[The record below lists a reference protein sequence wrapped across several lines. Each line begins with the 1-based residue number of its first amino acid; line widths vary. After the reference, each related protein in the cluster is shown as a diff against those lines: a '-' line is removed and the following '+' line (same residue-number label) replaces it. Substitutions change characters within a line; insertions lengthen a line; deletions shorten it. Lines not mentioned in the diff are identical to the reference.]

1 MLGQLGMLP
10 VTGSGPAGEM
20 WRSSRQVSVGCS
32 RLLPGNRHKARS
44 VVHSR
49 LQSTGTSGRG
59 SAKTIIITAGVA
71 AVGIGGTLAYAK
83 VDSDFR
89 RKLESSVP
97 YGDSLIGSILGPC
110 ERPVRPLP
118 AEVVKEKALE
128 SSLLRKK
135 HPVEPSKGTLPP
147 PPPIAAPP
155 PTPMKE
161 KTPSPRDL
169 EAEAQKQL
177 QDIKERNERLNFALE
192 QSLRE
197 AQAELEKY
205 TKDAVVAQLEAKEAA
220 QGYAR
225 KLYRAIDEARDSE
238 DQYMWD
244 EALQA
249 KEAKLAAV
257 QKAAVKTEQAWK
269 CLENLQSAIK
279 KGQEDKETHS
289 NLALS
294 PAEHAAKVAREQLRN
309 AESESRSAKEAARTA
324 SDYREAV
331 ERAQLHFQK
340 EIEALLPETKFSE
353 PGQKLSEDELNLLL
367 AHAHRKIENLTKA
380 HAKMQVTE
388 QERAQLFQ
396 RQQERVARD
405 LERQRAELDAMLE
418 VKLVKQQ
425 EAFEHELQQ
434 QLRRQVAAH
443 TEHLKEA
450 LEEQKEELSRT
461 FTLEL
466 EKKMM
471 EERAQ
476 HSAALSSSVAK
487 LQGMEEYLRA
497 RDELDR
503 LSQQAKSLWLAC
515 QGLRHTLVHGP
526 AGGPQSLST
535 DVQLVERAA
544 PMSPYVPLVL
554 ASIPEEAL
562 SRGVYPEV
570 ALKERFARVERAC
583 RRVALVDDKGPSSL
597 LRYLAS
603 YLQSLCIIYPKDLPE
618 EELTDDQR
626 VNPEMWDTFDVLS
639 RVRYWLQHENLE
651 RALRYASQLRGQ
663 PRLVAQDWIYELRL
677 HLEARQAASAL
688 MAFAAA
694 TIAEDAE

>member
-1 MLGQLGMLP
+1 
-10 VTGSGPAGEM
+10 M
-20 WRSSRQVSVGCS
+20 WRSTRQVSLRCS
-32 RLLPGNRHKARS
+32 RLLPGDRHQARS
-44 VVHSR
+44 PVHSR
-49 LQSTGTSGRG
+49 LQSTSPAERS
-59 SAKTIIITAGVA
+59 SAKTIVITAGVA

-83 VDSDFR
+83 VDSYFR
-89 RKLESSVP
+89 HKLESSVP
-97 YGDSLIGSILGPC
+97 YGPSLLGSILGPA
-110 ERPVRPLP
+110 EGPVRPLP
-118 AEVVKEKALE
+118 AVKEKAPE
-128 SSLLRKK
+128 SSLLHKK
-135 HPVEPSKGTLPP
+135 HPVEPSRGDQRPALPL
-147 PPPIAAPP
+147 PPPIAVPP
-155 PTPMKE
+155 PTPVKE

-205 TKDAVVAQLEAKEAA
+205 TKDAVVAELEAKEAA
-220 QGYAR
+220 QSYAR

-257 QKAAVKTEQAWK
+257 QKATVKSEQAWK
-269 CLENLQSAIK
+269 CLENLQSAIR
-279 KGQEDKETHS
+279 KGQEDRETHG

-294 PAEHAAKVAREQLRN
+294 PAEHAAQAAQEQLRR
-309 AESESRSAKEAARTA
+309 AQSESRSAKEAARTA
-324 SDYREAV
+324 SDYRDAV

-340 EIEALLPETKFSE
+340 EIEALLPETRFKE
-353 PGQKLSEDELNLLL
+353 PAGQKLSEDELNLLL

-380 HAKMQVTE
+380 HAKIQVTE

-405 LERQRAELDAMLE
+405 LDRQRAELDAMLE

-425 EAFEHELQQ
+425 EALEHELQQ

-443 TEHLKEA
+443 TEHLREA
-450 LEEQKEELSRT
+450 LEEQKEELSRA
-461 FTLEL
+461 FALEL
-466 EKKMM
+466 EKKVV
-471 EERAQ
+471 EERAL
-476 HSAALSSSVAK
+476 HTAALASSVAK

-503 LSQQAKSLWLAC
+503 LSQQAKGLWLAC

-526 AGGPQSLST
+526 ATGGPQSLGT

-562 SRGVYPEV
+562 ARGVYPEV

-603 YLQSLCIIYPKDLPE
+603 YLQSLCIIYPKELPQ
-618 EELTDDQR
+618 EELMDEQR

-663 PRLVAQDWIYELRL
+663 PRLVAQDWIHELRL

-694 TIAEDAE
+694 AIAEDAE

>member
-1 MLGQLGMLP
+1 
-10 VTGSGPAGEM
+10 M
-20 WRSSRQVSVGCS
+20 WRSTRQVSWRCS

-44 VVHSR
+44 LVR
-49 LQSTGTSGRG
+49 LQSTSSSGRS
-59 SAKTIIITAGVA
+59 SAKTIVITAGVA

-89 RKLESSVP
+89 RKLESSIP
-97 YGDSLIGSILGPC
+97 YGDSLLGSILGPAQGA
-110 ERPVRPLP
+110 VRPLP

-128 SSLLRKK
+128 SSLLRKR
-135 HPVEPSKGTLPP
+135 HPVEPARGDQRPALPP
-147 PPPIAAPP
+147 PPPIAVPP
-155 PTPMKE
+155 PTPVKE
-161 KTPSPRDL
+161 KTPSPQDL

-205 TKDAVVAQLEAKEAA
+205 TKDAVVAELEAKEAA
-220 QGYAR
+220 QSYAR

-257 QKAAVKTEQAWK
+257 QKAAVKSEQAWK

-294 PAEHAAKVAREQLRN
+294 PAQHAAKVALEQLRN
-309 AESESRSAKEAARTA
+309 AESQSRSAKEAARTA
-324 SDYREAV
+324 TDYKDAV

-353 PGQKLSEDELNLLL
+353 QGQKLSEDELNLLL

-380 HAKMQVTE
+380 HAKIQVTE
-388 QERAQLFQ
+388 QERAEHFQ

-405 LERQRAELDAMLE
+405 LDRQRAELDAMLE

-466 EKKMM
+466 EKKMV

-476 HSAALSSSVAK
+476 HNAALSSSVAK

-503 LSQQAKSLWLAC
+503 LSQQAKGLWLAC

-562 SRGVYPEV
+562 ARGVYPEV

-583 RRVALVDDKGPSSL
+583 QRVALVDDKCPSSL

-603 YLQSLCIIYPKDLPE
+603 YLQSLCIIYPKELPQ
-618 EELTDDQR
+618 EELTDEQR

-651 RALRYASQLRGQ
+651 QALRYASQLRGQ
-663 PRLVAQDWIYELRL
+663 PRLVAQDWIHELRL

>member
-1 MLGQLGMLP
+1 
-10 VTGSGPAGEM
+10 M
-20 WRSSRQVSVGCS
+20 WRSTQLVFLRCS
-32 RLLPGNRHKARS
+32 RLAPGNRHKARS
-44 VVHSR
+44 PVHCR
-49 LQSTGTSGRG
+49 LQSTSSTASG
-59 SAKTIIITAGVA
+59 SAKTIVITTGVA
-71 AVGIGGTLAYAK
+71 AVAIGGTLAYSK

-89 RKLESSVP
+89 HKLESSIP
-97 YGDSLIGSILGPC
+97 YGDSLLGSILGPV
-110 ERPVRPLP
+110 EAPARPLP
-118 AEVVKEKALE
+118 AEKVKEKALE

-135 HPVEPSKGTLPP
+135 TPAESSRGDPRPALPP
-147 PPPIAAPP
+147 PPPVAVPSP
-155 PTPMKE
+155 QTPVKE
-161 KTPSPRDL
+161 KTPSLRDL

-197 AQAELEKY
+197 AQAELERH
-205 TKDAVVAQLEAKEAA
+205 TKDVVVAQLEAKEAA
-220 QGYAR
+220 QNYAR
-225 KLYRAIDEARDSE
+225 KLYRAIDESRDSE

-257 QKAAVKTEQAWK
+257 QKAAVKSEQAWK
-269 CLENLQSAIK
+269 CLENLQRAIK
-279 KGQEDKETHS
+279 KGQEDKETCS

-294 PAEHAAKVAREQLRN
+294 PAEHAAKVAREHLQN
-309 AESESRSAKEAARTA
+309 AESESRSAKEAAQTA

-396 RQQERVARD
+396 KQQERIARD
-405 LERQRAELDAMLE
+405 LDRQRAELDAMLE

-443 TEHLKEA
+443 MEHLREA
-450 LEEQKEELSRT
+450 LEEQKEELSRA
-461 FTLEL
+461 FVLEL
-466 EKKMM
+466 EKKMV

-497 RDELDR
+497 RDEMDW
-503 LSQQAKSLWLAC
+503 LSQQAKGLWLAC

-526 AGGPQSLST
+526 AAGGPHSLST
-535 DVQLVERAA
+535 DVQLVEQAA

-562 SRGVYPEV
+562 ARGVYPEV
-570 ALKERFARVERAC
+570 ALKERFAHVERAC
-583 RRVALVDDKGPSSL
+583 CRVALVDDKGPSSL

-603 YLQSLCIIYPKDLPE
+603 YLQSLCIIYPKELPE
-618 EELTDDQR
+618 EELMDDQR
-626 VNPEMWDTFDVLS
+626 VNPDMWDTFDVLS

-651 RALRYASQLRGQ
+651 QALRYASQLRGQ

-677 HLEARQAASAL
+677 HLETRQAASAL

>member
-1 MLGQLGMLP
+1 
-10 VTGSGPAGEM
+10 M
-20 WRSSRQVSVGCS
+20 WRSTRKVSQRYSLLFAGRQQKSRSPVQ
-32 RLLPGNRHKARS
+32 
-44 VVHSR
+44 SR
-49 LQSTGTSGRG
+49 LQSTSTSGSG
-59 SAKTIIITAGVA
+59 PAKTIAVTAGVA
-71 AVGIGGTLAYAK
+71 TVGIGGALAYAK
-83 VDSDFR
+83 FDSDFR
-89 RKLESSVP
+89 HKLESSLP
-97 YGDSLIGSILGPC
+97 YGDSLIGSILGPA
-110 ERPVRPLP
+110 EAPVRQLP
-118 AEVVKEKALE
+118 AEKVKEKALE

-135 HPVEPSKGTLPP
+135 TPLEPSRSELKPALPP
-147 PPPIAAPP
+147 PPPITAPSH
-155 PTPMKE
+155 TSVKE

-169 EAEAQKQL
+169 EAEAQRQL

-197 AQAELEKY
+197 AQADLERH

-220 QGYAR
+220 QTYTR

-257 QKAAVKTEQAWK
+257 QKAAVKSEQAWK
-269 CLENLQSAIK
+269 SLENLRSTIK
-279 KGQEDKETHS
+279 KGQENKETQN
-289 NLALS
+289 NLAIS
-294 PAEHAAKVAREQLRN
+294 PAEHAATVARDQLRN
-309 AESESRSAKEAARTA
+309 AESESRSAKEAAKTA
-324 SDYREAV
+324 SDYKDAV
-331 ERAQLHFQK
+331 ERARLHFQK

-380 HAKMQVTE
+380 HVKMQATE
-388 QERAQLFQ
+388 QERAQMFQ

-405 LERQRAELDAMLE
+405 LERQRAELDATLE
-418 VKLVKQQ
+418 VKLMKQQ

-443 TEHLKEA
+443 MEHLKEA
-450 LEEQKEELSRT
+450 LEEQKQELNRT
-461 FTLEL
+461 FGLEL
-466 EKKMM
+466 EKKII

-476 HSAALSSSVAK
+476 HNAALSSSVAK
-487 LQGMEEYLRA
+487 LQGMEEYLKA

-503 LSQQAKSLWLAC
+503 LSQQAKGLWLAC

-526 AGGPQSLST
+526 ASGTSGPQSLT
-535 DVQLVERAA
+535 ADVQLVERAA

-562 SRGVYPEV
+562 TRGVYPEV
-570 ALKERFARVERAC
+570 ALKERFANVERTC
-583 RRVALVDDKGPSSL
+583 RRVALVDDQRPSSL

-603 YLQSLCIIYPKDLPE
+603 YLQSLCVIYPKELPE
-618 EELTDDQR
+618 EELTDEQR

-651 RALRYASQLRGQ
+651 QALRYASQLRGQ
-663 PRLVAQDWIYELRL
+663 PRLVAQDWIHELRL

>member
-1 MLGQLGMLP
+1 
-10 VTGSGPAGEM
+10 M
-20 WRSSRQVSVGCS
+20 WRSTRQVSLRCS
-32 RLLPGNRHKARS
+32 RLLPGNRNQARS
-44 VVHSR
+44 PVPSR
-49 LQSTGTSGRG
+49 LQSTSSSGSG
-59 SAKTIIITAGVA
+59 SAKTIVVAAGVA
-71 AVGIGGTLAYAK
+71 AVGIGGTLVYAK

-89 RKLESSVP
+89 CKLESSVP
-97 YGDSLIGSILGPC
+97 YGGSLLGSILGPA
-110 ERPVRPLP
+110 EAPIQPLP
-118 AEVVKEKALE
+118 GEKVKEKALE

-135 HPVEPSKGTLPP
+135 TPVEPSRGDLRPASPP
-147 PPPIAAPP
+147 PPPIAVPP
-155 PTPMKE
+155 PTSVKE

-197 AQAELEKY
+197 AQTALEKH

-238 DQYMWD
+238 AQYMWD

-249 KEAKLAAV
+249 KEAKLAAA
-257 QKAAVKTEQAWK
+257 QKSAVKSERAWK
-269 CLENLQSAIK
+269 CLENLQNAIK
-279 KGQEDKETHS
+279 KGLEDKETH
-289 NLALS
+289 NNFALG

-309 AESESRSAKEAARTA
+309 AESEMRTAKEAARTA
-324 SDYREAV
+324 SDYSEAV

-367 AHAHRKIENLTKA
+367 AHAHRKVENLTKA

-396 RQQERVARD
+396 RQQERIAQD
-405 LERQRAELDAMLE
+405 FDRQRAELDAMLE
-418 VKLVKQQ
+418 MQLVKQR

-443 TEHLKEA
+443 TEHLREA
-450 LEEQKEELSRT
+450 LDEQKEKLGRT
-461 FTLEL
+461 FAMEL
-466 EKKMM
+466 EKKMV
-471 EERAQ
+471 EERA
-476 HSAALSSSVAK
+476 HHNAALSSSVAK

-503 LSQQAKSLWLAC
+503 LSQQAKGLWLAC
-515 QGLRHTLVHGP
+515 QGLQHTLVHGP
-526 AGGPQSLST
+526 ASGPQSLST
-535 DVQLVERAA
+535 DVQLVEQAA

-562 SRGVYPEV
+562 ARGVYPEV
-570 ALKERFARVERAC
+570 ALKERFAHVERAC
-583 RRVALVDDKGPSSL
+583 CHVALVDDKGPSSL

-603 YLQSLCIIYPKDLPE
+603 YLQSLCIIYPKELPE
-618 EELTDDQR
+618 EELIDEQR
-626 VNPEMWDTFDVLS
+626 VNPEMWDTFDLLS

-651 RALRYASQLRGQ
+651 QALRYASHLRGQ
-663 PRLVAQDWIYELRL
+663 PRLVAQDWIHELRL

-688 MAFAAA
+688 MAFATA